1 MTTDNEIRKRVKINR
16 MSVLG
21 VSEWAKEIN
30 ALIAE
35 GYVLAVATD
44 SNDRLDIHNFTSH
57 PRYVVMTKPGIP
69 SEVTVVEEEV
79 VEPEESISE
88 EELIVEQEDSQ
99 ETSEEEKE
107 EVVEQESEKANKPG
121 RKPKKA

>member
-1 MTTDNEIRKRVKINR
+1 MTIDNEIRKRVKINR

-69 SEVTVVEEEV
+69 SEVVVEEV

-99 ETSEEEKE
+99 ETSEE
-107 EVVEQESEKANKPG
+107 SENASKPG
-121 RKPKKA
+121 RKSKKA

>member
-69 SEVTVVEEEV
+69 SEVTVVEEEFVKGEV
-79 VEPEESISE
+79 VEVPSE
-88 EELIVEQEDSQ
+88 EEPVVEQ
-99 ETSEEEKE
+99 ETSEEEEE

>member
-1 MTTDNEIRKRVKINR
+1 MTIDNEIRKRVKINR

-69 SEVTVVEEEV
+69 SEVVVEEV